1 MNEKGDIM
9 VLVSGIDIPLLEVI
23 LIFGV
28 IIFILLIE
36 SIIIIGLLVKQL
48 QKTKNVGLLLE
59 RLSQVLLEIKKAE
72 IDELDKLRGK

>member
-1 MNEKGDIM
+1 M

>member
-1 MNEKGDIM
+1 M
-9 VLVSGIDIPLLEVI
+9 VLVGGIDVPLVEVI

-28 IIFILLIE
+28 VIFILLIE

-48 QKTKNVGLLLE
+48 QKTRNVGQLLE

-72 IDELDKLRGK
+72 IDELDKLRRK